1 MLQYVWF
8 GVVTG
13 AFLLIAT
20 IGFALVGRV
29 NKFLN
34 IAHAEYMSIGAL
46 LTYGLSTA
54 GIPFLVAAVISV
66 VAVAGL
72 GLLVG
77 RLVYEPMLSRGPEIL
92 LIVSVGVVY
101 LVHGTTEVFVAP
113 GTKTYDLPRPTDWH
127 IGSLAIGPYEVLVV
141 VVAAACFA
149 GLYVFLTK
157 TSAGMSIRAIS
168 DNRQLAEI
176 RGINLPLATRYVWL
190 LSSGLA
196 AIAGI
201 LLGVIGTL
209 TTDLAFEQILLI
221 LAVSILAG
229 LGSVY
234 GVAIAAIVIGV
245 TMDVSTM
252 AIPSGYRT
260 AVAFLVIIIVLMFRP
275 QGLFGKTSRVA

>member
-1 MLQYVWF
+1 MLQYIWF
-8 GVVTG
+8 GVVSG
-13 AFLLIAT
+13 AFLLAAT
-20 IGFALVGRV
+20 IGFALVSRV

-46 LTYGLSTA
+46 LTYELSSA
-54 GIPFLVAAVISV
+54 GVPFLVAAPISV
-66 VAVAGL
+66 VGVAGL

-77 RLVYEPMLSRGPEIL
+77 RIVYEPMLTRGPEIL

-101 LVHGTTEVFVAP
+101 LIHGTLEVFVAP
-113 GTKTYDLPRPTDWH
+113 GTKTYDIPRLANWK
-127 IGSLAIGPYEVLVV
+127 IGSLDVGPYEVLVLA
-141 VVAAACFA
+141 VAAACFA
-149 GLYVFLTK
+149 GLYLFLSK
-157 TSAGMSIRAIS
+157 TSVGTSIRAIS
-168 DNRQLAEI
+168 DNRDLAEI

-196 AIAGI
+196 ATAGI

-245 TMDVSTM
+245 AMDVSTM
-252 AIPSGYRT
+252 FIPSGYRT
-260 AVAFLVIIIVLMFRP
+260 AVAFLVIIVVLMFRP
-275 QGLFGKTSRVA
+275 QGLFGKVSRVA